1 MRLVRLISLLLVVA
15 AVATASAPAS
25 QTGRFLI
32 KGKVTGVV
40 GGDTIYVR
48 LGPGKG
54 EVVRLIGIDAPDPG
68 ACGFV
73 EARAFVR
80 RLVGGRR
87 VVLIGDRTQP
97 TRNAQRRRLAYA
109 ETGFGR
115 LSDIGRHVLFFGYA
129 RVSGAERPYV
139 RLAEYQRAELA
150 AQTAARGTWRSCR
163 ASVPPPPPPPPPPA
177 PPPLLPVCHASYPTV
192 CIPPPPPDLECSQ
205 IPYRG
210 FTVRHDVAN
219 PDPHGFDPDHNG
231 VGCET

>member
-1 MRLVRLISLLLVVA
+1 MRLVRLMSLLLVVA

-25 QTGRFLI
+25 QTGRFLV

-48 LGPGKG
+48 LRPGKG
-54 EVVRLIGIDAPDPG
+54 ELVRLIGIDAPDPG
-68 ACGFV
+68 ACGAA

-97 TRNAQRRRLAYA
+97 TRNAERRRLAYA

-115 LSDIGRHVLFFGYA
+115 LSDIGRHVLFFGHA
-129 RVSGAERPYV
+129 RVSGAERPYA
-139 RLAEYQRAELA
+139 RLAEYQRAEVA
-150 AQTAARGTWRSCR
+150 AKAARRGTWRC
-163 ASVPPPPPPPPPPA
+163 APPPGPPPPPPPPPP
-177 PPPLLPVCHASYPTV
+177 PLLPVCHPSYPTV

-205 IPYRG
+205 IPHRQV
-210 FTVRHDVAN
+210 TVRHDVAN

>member
-1 MRLVRLISLLLVVA
+1 MSFGLVVA
-15 AVATASAPAS
+15 AVATAAAPAS
-25 QTGRFLI
+25 QTGRFLV

-54 EVVRLIGIDAPDPG
+54 EFVRLIGIDAPDPG
-68 ACGFV
+68 ACG
-73 EARAFVR
+73 AAQATAFVR

-97 TRNAQRRRLAYA
+97 TRDGQRRRLAYA
-109 ETGFGR
+109 EAGFGR
-115 LSDIGRHVLFFGYA
+115 LSDIGRHVLLYGYA

-139 RLAEYQRAELA
+139 RLAEYRRAERAAKLA
-150 AQTAARGTWRSCR
+150 GRGLWRSCP
-163 ASVPPPPPPPPPPA
+163 ASSPPAPAPPQPPPPPPA
-177 PPPLLPVCHASYPTV
+177 PPPLLPVCHPSYPTV

-205 IPYRG
+205 IPYRR

-219 PDPHGFDPDHNG
+219 ADPHGFDPDQNG